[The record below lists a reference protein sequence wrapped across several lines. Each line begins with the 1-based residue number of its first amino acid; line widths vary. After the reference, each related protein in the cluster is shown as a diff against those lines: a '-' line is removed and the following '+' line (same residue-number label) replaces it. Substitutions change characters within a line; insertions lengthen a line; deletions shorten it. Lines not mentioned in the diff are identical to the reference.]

1 MDITGTKNKIQ
12 RLSKIVEQSYK
23 KINEMLERMQALQED
38 LETTSEQ
45 VDDMENDLARQ
56 RALLDAIAQQ
66 QGIDPEEVI
75 AAADIP
81 DEEAVPDSDQNEPTA
96 QATSRPSADQ

>member
-23 KINEMLERMQALQED
+23 KINEMLERMQTLQED

-45 VDDMENDLARQ
+45 VDEMETELARQ
-56 RALLDAIAQQ
+56 RALLDAIAEQ
-66 QGIDPEEVI
+66 QGLDPEEVI
-75 AAADIP
+75 AAAEIVSETE
-81 DEEAVPDSDQNEPTA
+81 DESTDEATA
-96 QATSRPSADQ
+96 QATSRPSADGQ